1 MFMDINSLPIDAPN
15 PEDFA
20 GFLIWQLSNKWEKYV
35 NQNLKEFNIN
45 QGESFHLVSILQLAK
60 KLSEV
65 TQVDIANS
73 TGGSIMNTSK
83 ILRSLEKKQWIVRQ
97 TASDSRAKKVAVTEA
112 GIAISVEIA
121 AVLAAA
127 DESFYGVNRTPEL
140 IDALQQINQRHK
152 HL

>member
-1 MFMDINSLPIDAPN
+1 MNLHQLPADAPD

-35 NQNLKEFNIN
+35 NQKLKEFNIN
-45 QGESFHLVSILQLAK
+45 QGESFHLISILQLSK

-65 TQVDIANS
+65 TQVDIANA

-83 ILRSLEKKQWIVRQ
+83 ILKSLENKQWIMRQ
-97 TASDSRAKKVAVTEA
+97 TASDSRAKKVSVTAA

-127 DESFYGVNRTPEL
+127 DETFYSANRTPEF
-140 IDALQQINQRHK
+140 IATLQQINHSHK
-152 HL
+152 NQ